1 METIYETK
9 DEVEISTLEIL
20 AGIRLL
26 DSKCTIASHQL
37 GKNFQAVTYDRVK
50 EETLKDKQM
59 MKFIYNS

>member
-37 GKNFQAVTYDRVK
+37 GKNFQAVTYDRV
-50 EETLKDKQM
+50 
-59 MKFIYNS
+59 